1 MIYTMYSFSIK
12 QTIIVSEC
20 YFVASLDISVVYER
34 RFNKKLITSIIYLQN
49 KHGDVLSTASMFTMT
64 EAEGEKCGLIPT
76 HGYAVLDVREF
87 KRLQFVQLKNPWSH
101 LRWKGTYNENDVNN
115 WTLELQKYLN
125 FDPRTAHKI
134 DNGIFWISWDGL
146 WQYCDVIYLSWNPGL
161 FKESTC
167 IHSSWDAKQG
177 PWDAVKDAGS
187 LANWKCTVHRGALWC
202 GFCLVDT

>member
-1 MIYTMYSFSIK
+1 MISQDPIQIFIFMHWLGGYQKRLLCILIFAKGNSFRTLH
-12 QTIIVSEC
+12 Q
-20 YFVASLDISVVYER
+20 
-34 RFNKKLITSIIYLQN
+34 RFHN
-49 KHGDVLSTASMFTMT
+49 GDVLGTASTHTMT
-64 EAEGEKCGLIPT
+64 EAEGEKCSLIPT
-76 HGYAVLDVREF
+76 HGYAILDVREF
-87 KRLQFVQLKNPWSH
+87 KWLWFVQLKNPWSH

-146 WQYCDVIYLSWNPGL
+146 WQHCDVIYLSWNPGL

-202 GFCLVDT
+202 GFSLVDK